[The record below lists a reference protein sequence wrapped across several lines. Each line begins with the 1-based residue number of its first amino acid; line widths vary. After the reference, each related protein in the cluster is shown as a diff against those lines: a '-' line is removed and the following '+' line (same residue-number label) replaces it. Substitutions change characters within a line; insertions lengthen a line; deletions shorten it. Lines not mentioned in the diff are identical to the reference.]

1 VTCLVF
7 EAKGSVE
14 EPVRELRV
22 REGEQAADAGGGRV
36 AAVGGLGDE
45 VGEVV
50 GEEAVGHGC
59 RASPLG
65 GVGRGGGG
73 RSLAGWWLWVSGVE
87 ASHLL
92 ATAISHIFLLGS
104 SATATLARLW
114 LLSCCHFL
122 LATGAAHGN

>member
-7 EAKGSVE
+7 EPKGGVE

-22 REGEQAADAGGGRV
+22 GEGEQAAEAGGGRV

-50 GEEAVGHGC
+50 GEEAVGHGSC
-59 RASPLG
+59 PTLRASPLR
-65 GVGRGGGG
+65 GVGGGG
-73 RSLAGWWLWVSGVE
+73 RSLAARWLSGVE

-92 ATAISHIFLLGS
+92 AIAISHNLLLGS
-104 SATATLARLW
+104 SATLARL
-114 LLSCCHFL
+114 S
-122 LATGAAHGN
+122 